1 MEYIID
7 KGYINLIISFC
18 IHRNEK
24 IAILALQIIYSAII
38 EYPVKSFYVTSS
50 LLNNINFM
58 IILHCDDQKICILLR
73 KFILYLNKGII
84 IIIIDPFIRHL
95 LLESKIIDTINLL
108 FSKNKDCE
116 NCLYTC
122 IKRII

>member
-38 EYPVKSFYVTSS
+38 EYPVKSFYVTNS
-50 LLNNINFM
+50 LLNNINYM

-73 KFILYLNKGII
+73 KFILYLNK
-84 IIIIDPFIRHL
+84 DPFIRHL